1 MSRDDTSDAWI
12 REALASLDRPQMP
25 DDVAQRL
32 DEALHRA
39 QLSDSEHT
47 AAATIIP
54 QQRAGRQAGSAKR
67 RSWLIGAAGIAAALV
82 AVAVVNPLQ
91 LGVGDTPDTTEFA
104 APQVTGPASEPPYA
118 RPAPTPTPTAT
129 EVAVAGVLLA
139 SQTTYTEQ
147 SLPEQVAVVAQIEPV
162 GEGPSQTAALN
173 GQWAAVAQA
182 PAATTRGAA
191 ACVAALPPGA
201 DDDLLFV
208 DRAEYEDQP
217 VLVVARRSGADIEVF
232 VLGADCTATD
242 TAVVMRATVDS
253 P

>member
-39 QLSDSEHT
+39 QLSDSEHS

-91 LGVGDTPDTTEFA
+91 LGVGDTPDSTEFA
-104 APQVTGPASEPPYA
+104 APQVSGPASEPPDA
-118 RPAPTPTPTAT
+118 RPAPTPTLRLYPSAAGGSTRHG
-129 EVAVAGVLLA
+129 VAGGEPRGGALGGNRRLHETALGTKRRA
-139 SQTTYTEQ
+139 SHPRSTTSTR
-147 SLPEQVAVVAQIEPV
+147 PV
-162 GEGPSQTAALN
+162 
-173 GQWAAVAQA
+173 
-182 PAATTRGAA
+182 R
-191 ACVAALPPGA
+191 
-201 DDDLLFV
+201 
-208 DRAEYEDQP
+208 Y
-217 VLVVARRSGADIEVF
+217 
-232 VLGADCTATD
+232 
-242 TAVVMRATVDS
+242 
-253 P
+253 